1 MLIFTLLGAV
11 IASLVLGGV
20 LYCFVHSGRLSI
32 RKGAAKAAPAL
43 TGTRLLVLDPLLVN
57 LADEGGSSYLR
68 LSLTLQVADA
78 AGTKDSKVKNDG
90 GEMAAVR
97 DTALTVLGQQTAAVR
112 DTALTVLG
120 QQTADGLLAPDG
132 KERLKDE
139 LKNALTRH
147 NGDLKVTT
155 VFFTDFLVQ
164 R

>member
-97 DTALTVLGQQTAAVR
+97 DTALTVLGQQTA
-112 DTALTVLG
+112 
-120 QQTADGLLAPDG
+120 DGLLAPDG